1 MLKSNKQNSYTIQLF
16 IRKAWHIMWIFISV
30 LLAVIAI
37 FVGILL
43 VMSPGK
49 PKLLVGDNGTS
60 TKGGIS
66 EKIYVNIHGASQGMF
81 IQSKDETNPVLLFL
95 HGGPGMPEYFLTERY
110 PTGLEKD
117 FTVVWWD
124 QRGAGL
130 SFQAGIPIETMTVE
144 QIISDTITLTNY
156 LRNRFGK
163 EKIYLMG
170 HSGGSFFG
178 IQAAARAPELYHA
191 YIGMG
196 QMTFQLKSE
205 TLAYD
210 YMLKQYKENG
220 NTKMVRKLEAAVPT
234 LTGPLPLS
242 YDLLRDDA
250 MHSLGIGT
258 TRDMKSVIT
267 GVFLPSLLSSQYTFA
282 EKVNLWRGKVFSQ
295 RLLREQVF
303 ATDLTL
309 QVKELNLPIYFF
321 SGIYDYTVNYTLSK
335 DYYEKL
341 QAPLKGFYTFGQSA
355 HSPFFEEPE
364 KVQEVLREDVL
375 AGSNHLAD
383 H

>member
-1 MLKSNKQNSYTIQLF
+1 
-16 IRKAWHIMWIFISV
+16 
-30 LLAVIAI
+30 LAHYVD
-37 FVGILL
+37 FYF
-43 VMSPGK
+43 SPIGGHRHFCGYPAGDESGK
-49 PKLLVGDNGTS
+49 TKTLVGDNGTS

-66 EKIYVNIHGASQGMF
+66 EKIYVNINGSSQGMF

-110 PTGLEKD
+110 PTGLEND

-130 SFQAGIPIETMTVE
+130 SFQAGIPNESMTVE
-144 QIISDTITLTNY
+144 QIISDTLAVTNY

-196 QMTFQLKSE
+196 QITFQLKSE

-210 YMLKQYKENG
+210 YMLKQYKENE
-220 NTKMVRKLEAAVPT
+220 NTRMVRKLEAAQPT
-234 LTGPLPLS
+234 VTGPLPLS

-267 GVFLPSLLSSQYTFA
+267 GVFLPSLLSRQYTIA
-282 EKVNLWRGKVFSQ
+282 EKVNLWRGKVLSR
-295 RLLREQVF
+295 RLLRDQVF

-309 QVKELNLPIYFF
+309 QVKELDLPVYFF
-321 SGIYDYTVNYTLSK
+321 SGIYDYTTNYTLSK
-335 DYYEKL
+335 DYYDKL

-364 KVQEVLREDVL
+364 KVQEGITGRCF
-375 AGSNHLAD
+375 GRI
-383 H
+383 